1 VPPARESSGNF
12 GHCAGRELGYTG
24 GVIRNCI
31 FDWSGTLVDD
41 LPAVWEASNSVFQRA
56 GVAPLSLAEF
66 RAEFSL
72 PFKPFYDRYVPQV
85 PLEQLEVWFHERF
98 RQLQDWVMEI
108 PHARLFLQ
116 FCRQHKLRTFLL
128 SSVHPDHFA
137 VQSAKTGFGEYL
149 DHPYVGVW
157 DKRTRIREIV
167 AEHGLDPRETLFIG
181 DMQHDV
187 ETAQW
192 GGVRSCAVLT
202 GFTQLARLR
211 ESGPDL
217 IVEHLG
223 ELQHLMQKHGLE
235 LAAKPPATGT
245 VAATADGVAA
255 PRFPIVTVGALV
267 FNAAG
272 QVLLVQTQKWSNLW
286 GIPGG
291 KIKYGETSPEALRRE
306 VREETGLEIDDLRFV
321 LAQDCVRSPEF
332 YREEHFV
339 LLNYTA
345 RCAGTPPVKLN
356 VEAQAYRWLDLEKT
370 WDLPLNQ
377 PTQILIREVQHGHH
391 HH

>member
-1 VPPARESSGNF
+1 
-12 GHCAGRELGYTG
+12 
-24 GVIRNCI
+24 
-31 FDWSGTLVDD
+31 
-41 LPAVWEASNSVFQRA
+41 
-56 GVAPLSLAEF
+56 
-66 RAEFSL
+66 
-72 PFKPFYDRYVPQV
+72 
-85 PLEQLEVWFHERF
+85 
-98 RQLQDWVMEI
+98 
-108 PHARLFLQ
+108 
-116 FCRQHKLRTFLL
+116 
-128 SSVHPDHFA
+128 
-137 VQSAKTGFGEYL
+137 
-149 DHPYVGVW
+149 
-157 DKRTRIREIV
+157 
-167 AEHGLDPRETLFIG
+167 
-181 DMQHDV
+181 
-187 ETAQW
+187 
-192 GGVRSCAVLT
+192 VRSCAVLT